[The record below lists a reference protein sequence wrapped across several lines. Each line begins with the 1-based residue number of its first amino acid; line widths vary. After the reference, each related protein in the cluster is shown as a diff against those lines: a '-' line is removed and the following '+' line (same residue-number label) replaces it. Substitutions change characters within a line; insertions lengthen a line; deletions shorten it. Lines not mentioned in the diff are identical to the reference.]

1 MELSPKDK
9 QVLLGTIYLTF
20 DATVYLVASIYFKYV
35 SKQWMYYSL
44 IGYIFLLISCLLVW
58 IFPESPVQLAEL
70 NRLDEVEA
78 ALLRV
83 AWIGGK
89 KEQFNPL
96 VLKDL
101 DVGLQKNTK
110 VATKQVDSVLRA
122 TLTSI
127 STSRM
132 YVDEPK

>member
-35 SKQWMYYSL
+35 SKQWIYYSL
-44 IGYIFLLISCLLVW
+44 IGYVFLLISCLLVW

-89 KEQFNPL
+89 
-96 VLKDL
+96 
-101 DVGLQKNTK
+101 
-110 VATKQVDSVLRA
+110 
-122 TLTSI
+122 
-127 STSRM
+127 
-132 YVDEPK
+132 